1 MSFSEQ
7 LKKPRTWFIAVPVV
21 ILLAVTVGPFVYIN
35 FIKED
40 APERLSFDD
49 IETTTTVAG
58 DSSTTTAAAGGGTDD
73 GIEGSWEIAAGSE
86 AGYRA
91 TEVLF
96 GQSTEGAGRTE
107 AITGTLE
114 IEGTEAT
121 TATFEVDMTTLTSD
135 ESRRDGQVHSR
146 ILETSQFP
154 TATFELTEPVD
165 FGEPAD
171 LEEIT
176 VQATGDLTVHGVT
189 NSVTIDLVARLNGST
204 IEVTGNIPVTWADY
218 DISDPSGGPAQVE
231 DSGEIEFA
239 LSFAQA

>member
-7 LKKPRTWFIAVPVV
+7 LRKPRTWLIAVPVV

-40 APERLSFDD
+40 APERLDFDD
-49 IETTTTVAG
+49 IETSTTVAG
-58 DSSTTTAAAGGGTDD
+58 DAPATTAAAGGADD
-73 GIEGSWEIAAGSE
+73 TIEGSWEIAAGSE

-107 AITGTLE
+107 EITGSLE
-114 IEGTEAT
+114 IAGTEAT
-121 TATFEVDMTTLTSD
+121 EASFEVDMTTLASD
-135 ESRRDGQVHSR
+135 EERRDGQVHSR
-146 ILETSQFP
+146 ILETSTFP
-154 TATFELTEPVD
+154 TATFELTEPID

-171 LEEIT
+171 LEEVT

-189 NSVTIDLVARLNGST
+189 QTVTVDLSARRNGAA
-204 IEVTGNIPVTWADY
+204 IEVTGNIPVTWADF
-218 DISDPSGGPAQVE
+218 DIDDPSGGPAQVE

-239 LSFAQA
+239 LSFTKV